1 MLILTCKLGNE
12 IINCYDGT
20 HDKEQLKKWAS
31 KKILLCPVC
40 GKPYEYCHGKVKT
53 PYFRHM
59 DKTECEDK
67 YSESETE
74 EHLSGKRDL
83 FEWIKKQKGVTNA
96 VLEGWIPETKQR
108 PDIMF
113 EYEGKT
119 CVIEY
124 QCSPIATE
132 YVERHDL
139 YKASGIIDI
148 WIAGYEKYFKPN
160 SRHKFLENYI
170 EGYYNPLT
178 NNFRIGNETEQGKF
192 IEKISG
198 RNIFKLNSFVFCNS
212 SIIYKTY
219 IGRNFDDL
227 YTIHLNRSQYK
238 NDQRLSK
245 YQDVKNKLELSKE
258 YLESFGVYF
267 KEYQHFWNL
276 EKYYVIHI
284 NNSTEIKVSKPEK
297 FFKTIFDIK
306 MNIIKSKLLN
316 KIIKK
321 YCNDNWYFYSDSNGK
336 YVKITTI
343 FLNTFSFEIN
353 YDYQNIDI
361 EDENSIKDILI
372 PCMNSCIDNAKVG
385 NGYIRLMEVQN
396 N

>member
-1 MLILTCKLGNE
+1 
-12 IINCYDGT
+12 
-20 HDKEQLKKWAS
+20 
-31 KKILLCPVC
+31 
-40 GKPYEYCHGKVKT
+40 
-53 PYFRHM
+53 M
-59 DKTECEDK
+59 DKTECEDR

-74 EHLSGKRDL
+74 EHLNGKRDL

-113 EYEGKT
+113 EYDGKT

-178 NNFRIGNETEQGKF
+178 DNFRIGNETEQGKF
-192 IEKISG
+192 IRKISG
-198 RNIFKLNSFVFCNS
+198 CNIFKLNSFVFCNLS
-212 SIIYKTY
+212 VIHKTY

-245 YQDVKNKLELSKE
+245 HQDVKNKLELSKE

-297 FFKTIFDIK
+297 IFKIILDIK

-316 KIIKK
+316 KTIKK
-321 YCNDNWYFYSDSNGK
+321 YCNDNWYFYSDSDGK
-336 YVKITTI
+336 HIKITTI

-353 YDYQNIDI
+353 CDYQNIDI
-361 EDENSIKDILI
+361 EDENLIKGILMQ
-372 PCMNSCIDNAKVG
+372 CMNSCIDNAKVG